1 MEANWEM
8 RTLLVDN
15 NQVTLK
21 LIEKTIRVNSIKRC
35 VIHSV
40 KDLAN
45 LYKEL
50 HLFNPDA
57 VVTTRTSKGFEAYD
71 VLTMVKK
78 HNEYIPVF
86 VVAADKKKINDV
98 FLLQKG
104 AEEIILMPDLASLH
118 SKIRAKF
125 DEKIFELIRY

>member
-21 LIEKTIRVNSIKRC
+21 LIDKTIRVHSIKRC
-35 VIHSV
+35 VTHSV
-40 KDLAN
+40 KDL
-45 LYKEL
+45 
-50 HLFNPDA
+50 
-57 VVTTRTSKGFEAYD
+57 VTTRTSKGFEAYD
-71 VLTMVKK
+71 VITMVKK
-78 HNEYIPVF
+78 HNEYIPIF
-86 VVAADKKKINDV
+86 VVAADKKKMNDV

-104 AEEIILMPDLASLH
+104 AEEIVLMPDLGSLH

-125 DEKIFELIRY
+125 DEKIFELIRS

>member
-21 LIEKTIRVNSIKRC
+21 LIDKTIKVNSIKRC
-35 VIHSV
+35 VTHSV
-40 KDLAN
+40 NDLAN

-78 HNEYIPVF
+78 HNEYIPIF
-86 VVAADKKKINDV
+86 VVAADKKKMNDF
-98 FLLQKG
+98 FLIQKG
-104 AEEIILMPDLASLH
+104 AEEIVLMPDLASLH
-118 SKIRAKF
+118 G
-125 DEKIFELIRY
+125 